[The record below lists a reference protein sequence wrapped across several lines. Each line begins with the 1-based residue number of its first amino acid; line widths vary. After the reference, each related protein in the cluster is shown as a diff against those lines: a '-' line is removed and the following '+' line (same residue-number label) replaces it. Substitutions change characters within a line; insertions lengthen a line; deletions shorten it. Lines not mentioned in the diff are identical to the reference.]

1 LHLASFPLSFV
12 LNFFLDLLQHNHLF
26 PAAPGA
32 VLSHEVELLKG
43 KSRIHNLHNK
53 MASSMKAILFQAS
66 LPMLTAVE
74 IESSRPKR
82 WNVQISKDPQSVAAR
97 HRCERISD
105 HIHVL
110 QRLVPG
116 STKMLDKAIRYVKFL
131 QLQL

>member
-1 LHLASFPLSFV
+1 
-12 LNFFLDLLQHNHLF
+12 
-26 PAAPGA
+26 
-32 VLSHEVELLKG
+32 
-43 KSRIHNLHNK
+43 
-53 MASSMKAILFQAS
+53 MKAILFQAS